1 MKTSKKIFLLAITL
15 VSFATYAQKTVSV
28 GAKVGVPNLVS
39 GSVELQLPFLNKLS
53 VYADLSKFDLAT
65 EDLGIDDFSGS
76 LKLNYVEY
84 GANLYLSKPG
94 RGAYISAGLATFNA
108 DASFFDV
115 ALEGTTETGSGTA
128 SIGFNTTNF
137 KFGVK
142 TGGFIYF
149 RMELGYAM
157 GSLPQSVRF
166 TARSSSGLTET
177 ITETFNYDEVPMVN
191 ENGLPLFNI
200 GLGLSF

>member
-1 MKTSKKIFLLAITL
+1 MKTSKTLFLLAIAL
-15 VSFATYAQKTVSV
+15 ASFATYAQKTISV

-39 GSVELQLPFLNKLS
+39 GSAELQLPFLNKFS
-53 VYADLSKFDLAT
+53 VYADLSKFDLVA
-65 EDLGIDDFSGS
+65 EDLGIEDFSGS
-76 LKLNYVEY
+76 LKLNYFEY

-94 RGAYISAGLATFNA
+94 RGAYISAGLASFNA

-115 ALEGTTETGSGTA
+115 ALDGTTETGSGTA

-142 TGGFIYF
+142 TGGLIYF

-157 GSLPQSVRF
+157 GSLPQSVSF
-166 TARSSSGLTET
+166 NARSSSGITET
-177 ITETFNYDEVPMVN
+177 ITETFNYDDIPMVS

-200 GLGLSF
+200 GLGVSF